1 MARKSRKPNNQ
12 ALPVSQKSSL
22 IPVAAYV
29 RRSAADSKARGY
41 SIETQQLIINQHIAL
56 HPDFTLYDTY
66 IDTST
71 GTNFDRENFQ
81 RMMQDAEAG
90 KIRCVIVKDLSRL
103 GRNMIETGYYIERVF
118 LPLALRLIAI
128 TDDYDSDI
136 KSSYFSMPMINLMN
150 EEYAVDISKKI
161 GSQIQVAMKEG
172 IYVGGSPPYGYVRSS
187 EDRHKL
193 VIDKPVAEVVQRI
206 FDWASRGNKAHE
218 IARRLNASN
227 VLPPALYYS
236 RSKSEK
242 PVRSSG
248 LWYARTVDRIL
259 SNPIYIGRLVQGK
272 TKSVHFRRQAVEPDK
287 WIRVDNTHEAIIPL
301 ALFQRVQELK
311 QPTMQISKT
320 SEKQTYTPNLFRGK
334 IFCAHCGSPL
344 ERKKDG
350 KKYSYRCV
358 LKRTAPGRC
367 EGNNISEDTVK
378 QALIEQLL
386 LMREQLEGAID
397 KPSSEKTVL
406 PELQWI
412 QMELSY
418 LFDITR
424 GLYENFVR
432 GILTQ
437 REYIELKETYQARI
451 DAHNRRTEELRNLL
465 DDENQEILQA
475 QKALDSLDT
484 LAEARV
490 LLPEH
495 VERFAERVLV
505 LGGGKVHFELL
516 NATTI

>member
-12 ALPVSQKSSL
+12 ALPMSQKSSL

-41 SIETQQLIINQHIAL
+41 SIETQQLIINQYIAL

-128 TDDYDSDI
+128 TDDYDSDV
-136 KSSYFSMPMINLMN
+136 KSSYLSMPIINLMN

-172 IYVGGSPPYGYVRSS
+172 IYVGGSPPYGYIRSS

-193 VIDKPVAEVVQRI
+193 VIDKPAAEVVQRI

-227 VLPPALYYS
+227 ILPPALYYS
-236 RSKSEK
+236 TNSKSEK

-248 LWYARTVDRIL
+248 LWYARTVNRIL
-259 SNPIYIGRLVQGK
+259 SNPIYTGQLVQGK
-272 TKSVHFRRQAVEPDK
+272 TKSVHFKRQAVEPNK
-287 WIRVDNTHEAIIPL
+287 WIRVHHTHEAIIPL
-301 ALFQRVQELK
+301 ALFQEVQELK
-311 QPTMQISKT
+311 QPTTQVSKK
-320 SEKQTYTPNLFRGK
+320 SAKQTYPPNLFRGK

-358 LKRTAPGRC
+358 LKRTAQGRC
-367 EGNNISEDTVK
+367 EGNSISEETVK

-386 LMREQLEGAID
+386 PLRKRLQRVID
-397 KPSSEKTVL
+397 KPSLENTVF

-418 LFDITR
+418 LSDITR

-437 REYIELKETYQARI
+437 REYIELKETYQAQI
-451 DAHNRRTEELRNLL
+451 DAHNQRREELHNLL
-465 DDENQEILQA
+465 DDERQAVLQA
-475 QKALDSLDT
+475 EKDLDSLDK
-484 LAEARV
+484 LAESRV
-490 LLPEH
+490 LLPKH
-495 VERFAERVLV
+495 IERFVEKIIAFQNGRMHF
-505 LGGGKVHFELL
+505 KVVYFGL
-516 NATTI
+516 